1 MIKSNYTF
9 RNTQTWFQVSF
20 LVHLISI
27 LVQVL
32 CSISVFCT
40 KVKILMEER
49 NTLDS
54 SRSVRPSLNSDL
66 VSEASNNIT
75 HLNARDLTAA
85 TNKMQMKKRGN
96 KGNAPKNP
104 EHASDRTTLPSY
116 LINNVAN
123 NKILTEVYHMLLIT
137 LAASICCSAFMVKRN
152 LSIKTL
158 EEHSRIL
165 LCFLDL
171 GPVILMAII
180 LPMSLH
186 LRNPEIRKYIRSL
199 FP

>member
-1 MIKSNYTF
+1 M
-9 RNTQTWFQVSF
+9 VSF
-20 LVHLISI
+20 PLILISI
-27 LVQVL
+27 LVQVF
-32 CSISVFCT
+32 CSVRVFCT

-49 NTLDS
+49 NTHDG

-66 VSEASNNIT
+66 DSKASKNIAQ
-75 HLNARDLTAA
+75 LNVPDTTGAKNR
-85 TNKMQMKKRGN
+85 MQMKKRVN
-96 KGNAPKNP
+96 KGHTCTNP
-104 EHASDRTTLPSY
+104 ENASDRPRLPSY

-180 LPMSLH
+180 LPISLH